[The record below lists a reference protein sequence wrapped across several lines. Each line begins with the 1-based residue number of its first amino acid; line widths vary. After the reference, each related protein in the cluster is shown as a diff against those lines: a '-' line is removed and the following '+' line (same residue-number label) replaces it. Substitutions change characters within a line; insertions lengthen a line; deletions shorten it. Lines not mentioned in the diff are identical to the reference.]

1 MMHGSLPVKLRVLRA
16 QQGLTLAE
24 AAERIGI
31 GRDTLSDLEHGVR
44 HPVLST
50 LAKIAEGYDVPLEDL
65 LASESEPALAGASP
79 KAEAPRAGQAPTQRS
94 SAAEEAQERARTTA
108 DEVLEE
114 VALGFSGAHEFEKHV
129 ARTATRV
136 HFLMDEAK
144 SALGELG
151 DAKEYTERFGPELAE
166 RYQAYIDAVRV
177 TTQEFDKDLRPLLL
191 RMHADASE
199 AERERQSPHTERT
212 TNNG

>member
-1 MMHGSLPVKLRVLRA
+1 MVLGPRVREKRKARGFSQEHLA
-16 QQGLTLAE
+16 QE
-24 AAERIGI
+24 AGVTWSAIQR
-31 GRDTLSDLEHGVR
+31 LEAGQVNDPHY
-44 HPVLST
+44 ST
-50 LAKIAEGYDVPLEDL
+50 LLGIARALDTTVAELVG
-65 LASESEPALAGASP
+65 ESAP
-79 KAEAPRAGQAPTQRS
+79 KASAPPETGHSEATEGI
-94 SAAEEAQERARTTA
+94 AAARTKV
-108 DEVLEE
+108 DELLEE

-129 ARTATRV
+129 ARMATRV
-136 HFLMDEAK
+136 HFLIHEAE